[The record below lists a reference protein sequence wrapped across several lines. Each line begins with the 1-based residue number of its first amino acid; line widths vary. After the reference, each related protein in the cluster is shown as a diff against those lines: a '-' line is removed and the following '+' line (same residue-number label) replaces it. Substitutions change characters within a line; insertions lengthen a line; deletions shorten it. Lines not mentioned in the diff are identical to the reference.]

1 MTRRLCGVT
10 GRGKCLLP
18 ERAAFAWSAGG
29 GKWEM
34 GMGGR
39 KATGD
44 GKWEMVVAGSKTRT
58 SKAPPALPAGFL
70 GQQP

>member
-1 MTRRLCGVT
+1 MGMG
-10 GRGKCLLP
+10 GREG
-18 ERAAFAWSAGG
+18 AGD

-39 KATGD
+39 KTAGD
-44 GKWEMVVAGSKTRT
+44 GKWEMVVAGRKTRT